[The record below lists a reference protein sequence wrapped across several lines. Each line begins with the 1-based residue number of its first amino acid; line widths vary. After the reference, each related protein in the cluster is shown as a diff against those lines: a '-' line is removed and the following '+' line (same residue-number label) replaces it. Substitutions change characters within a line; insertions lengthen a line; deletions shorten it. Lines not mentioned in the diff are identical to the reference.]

1 MPPKRIDPKIR
12 EQLKKRKEDRN
23 KLDKL
28 IKVLI
33 QKNLISLEDLNNV

>member
-1 MPPKRIDPKIR
+1 MIKRVSLKKR
-12 EQLKKRKEDRN
+12 AELKKRKEDKN

-33 QKNLISLEDLNNV
+33 VKGTITQEDLNNV